1 MTFFK
6 RLIFVIGVLT
16 VLWIFSTQFELK
28 DKDGP
33 RIIDPSNPVHL
44 PKVNV
49 SK

>member
-6 RLIFVIGVLT
+6 RLIFVIGILT

-28 DKDGP
+28 DKDSP
-33 RIIDPSNPVHL
+33 RIINPTNPIQL
-44 PKVNV
+44 PRVSV